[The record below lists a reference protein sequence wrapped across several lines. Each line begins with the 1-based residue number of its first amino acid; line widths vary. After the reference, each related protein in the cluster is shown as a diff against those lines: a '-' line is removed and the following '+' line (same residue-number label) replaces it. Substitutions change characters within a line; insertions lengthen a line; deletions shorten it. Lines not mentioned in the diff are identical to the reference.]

1 MRLRYGDI
9 EECPTIQ
16 LMNSDMKQDPV
27 EFFIKLERLYEE
39 YGAVKL
45 VASDGWNPP
54 FTFRY
59 VDRGITTRIQV
70 LQQLAEGKVR
80 SRPLSART
88 RRCRYD
94 P

>member
-1 MRLRYGDI
+1 MSYSDI

-16 LMNSDMKQDPV
+16 LMNSDMKRDPL
-27 EFFIKLERLYEE
+27 EFFIKLEQLYEE

-59 VDRGITTRIQV
+59 VDKGITTRIQV
-70 LQQLAEGKVR
+70 LQQLSEGKVIN
-80 SRPLSART
+80 RPLSART
-88 RRCRYD
+88 
-94 P
+94 